1 MPDFAT
7 KKLLEEGAG
16 RQRETFVVRILYQQN
31 NTWQGEVLWAE
42 QNEKQYFRS
51 ALELMELMDSA
62 IEEEE
67 GEGKERRS
75 WERKGK
81 RDRKEESALSG
92 S

>member
-1 MPDFAT
+1 M
-7 KKLLEEGAG
+7 EEPLGG
-16 RQRETFVVRILYQQN
+16 KRDTFVVRVLCRQN

>member
-1 MPDFAT
+1 M
-7 KKLLEEGAG
+7 EEPLGG
-16 RQRETFVVRILYQQN
+16 KRETFVVRVLCRQN

-67 GEGKERRS
+67 GEGEERRS

>member
-1 MPDFAT
+1 M
-7 KKLLEEGAG
+7 EEPLGG
-16 RQRETFVVRILYQQN
+16 KRETFVVRVLCRQN

-62 IEEEE
+62 MEE
-67 GEGKERRS
+67 GEGGRKERRG
-75 WERKGK
+75 WEKKGK

>member
-1 MPDFAT
+1 M
-7 KKLLEEGAG
+7 EEPLGG
-16 RQRETFVVRILYQQN
+16 KRDTFVVRVLCRQN

-62 IEEEE
+62 IEEGE